1 MEMGPA
7 HHNPLDAQHF
17 DPLRRTC
24 TRLVLF
30 FKTGSSK
37 LMMEKG
43 LCLRTERVSVWLD
56 HDAVVHPLE
65 GGGSNSEGSCPS
77 TPSSSSSSSSSSI
90 STTDACTTSP
100 TLVDMPPSR
109 TQQFNVYGRD
119 DMVVTC
125 TIIRPNPNSHHNP
138 TCTPSRMRMVLAR
151 IFSRSSSPTT
161 THPPSPSSSSSALPR
176 STPPSRPT
184 NQVLQ
189 ALNCF
194 STSST
199 FDNNVDG
206 MQVHERKRPVF
217 QVIVVQ
223 TRERYEDDMA
233 FKEIVGSV
241 LPAAGVRGRA

>member
-7 HHNPLDAQHF
+7 HHNPLDAQRF
-17 DPLRRTC
+17 DPLRRTR
-24 TRLVLF
+24 TRLVSF

-43 LCLRTERVSVWLD
+43 LCLGTERVSVWLD

-65 GGGSNSEGSCPS
+65 GGGSDSEGSCPS
-77 TPSSSSSSSSSSI
+77 TPSSSSSSI
-90 STTDACTTSP
+90 STTDARTTSP

-109 TQQFNVYGRD
+109 TQQFDAYDRD
-119 DMVVTC
+119 DMVVTR

-176 STPPSRPT
+176 STHPSRPT
-184 NQVLQ
+184 NRVLQ

-199 FDNNVDG
+199 FDNDVDD